1 MFSWRDLDL
10 YLQSKLWSSSFKSN
24 WLDGIHSLRKSNRP
38 RIWSLTIRGMA
49 FCKRIDFSD
58 KNATL
63 YCRESKCIFNICSD
77 VKASATSSDFVNTK
91 KYRKQ
96 KKQWSDKVIEKT
108 NATWI
113 SKDMKRNS
121 YPFMIIYPMVTSSAL
136 SNCSWQNIYKEAYGF
151 NSNQQFPL
159 SPDEGLARRFW
170 YDELGPVTNHVN
182 TRCYLDVDSTFFKR

>member
-10 YLQSKLWSSSFKSN
+10 YLQSKLWRSSFKSS

-63 YCRESKCIFNICSD
+63 YCRESKCIFNISSD
-77 VKASATSSDFVNTK
+77 VKASPTSSDFVNTK

-96 KKQWSDKVIEKT
+96 KNNEAIKLLRKRMQHEYPKIWKEILIYLWLFNRWLSLLLSRIVPDKTSTK
-108 NATWI
+108 
-113 SKDMKRNS
+113 K
-121 YPFMIIYPMVTSSAL
+121 PMD
-136 SNCSWQNIYKEAYGF
+136 F
-151 NSNQQFPL
+151 NQKFPL
-159 SPDEGLARRFW
+159 SPDEGFARRFW
-170 YDELGPVTNHVN
+170 YDELI
-182 TRCYLDVDSTFFKR
+182 L